1 MGSLSLIFTQLVT
14 ASSSVMPTKAWI
26 YNSPL
31 AIQFNATPHSLF
43 PPTGPCS
50 YYSPISS
57 PLSSL
62 CIPISPNYV
71 KLLYYIIVI
80 IFYRNS
86 KSQITLE
93 SISKGCSWF
102 MVESRGEWVSEWI
115 SPLNN
120 CHSAPIALIVVNR
133 PVCSVVARGSVS
145 HQTQTDSVLLI
156 SNLVL
161 LLRLLLQ
168 FKLII

>member
-1 MGSLSLIFTQLVT
+1 MVYNQSSINRWGHSP
-14 ASSSVMPTKAWI
+14 SSSPSFSPPPLLSFPQRHEFIIHPRLSKF
-26 YNSPL
+26 NS
-31 AIQFNATPHSLF
+31 TSPHSLC

-50 YYSPISS
+50 YSPISS

-62 CIPISPNYV
+62 CIPISPTYV

-102 MVESRGEWVSEWI
+102 MVESKGEWVSEWI
-115 SPLNN
+115 PPLNN

-133 PVCSVVARGSVS
+133 PVCSVVARRSSSVIR
-145 HQTQTDSVLLI
+145 HRQTVCY
-156 SNLVL
+156 
-161 LLRLLLQ
+161 
-168 FKLII
+168 

>member
-1 MGSLSLIFTQLVT
+1 MVYNQSIINRWGHSP
-14 ASSSVMPTKAWI
+14 SSSP
-26 YNSPL
+26 NFSSPPL
-31 AIQFNATPHSLF
+31 LSCPQRHEFIIHPWLSKFNATSPPSLC

-50 YYSPISS
+50 YSPISS

-62 CIPISPNYV
+62 CIPISPTYV

-102 MVESRGEWVSEWI
+102 MVESRGEWVSEWP
-115 SPLNN
+115 PLNN

-133 PVCSVVARGSVS
+133 PVCSVVARRSSSVIR
-145 HQTQTDSVLLI
+145 HRQTVC
-156 SNLVL
+156 
-161 LLRLLLQ
+161 
-168 FKLII
+168 

>member
-1 MGSLSLIFTQLVT
+1 MVYNQSINHQSIDGVTLPHLHPTSWPPPPLLSCPQRHEFIIHPWL
-14 ASSSVMPTKAWI
+14 SK
-26 YNSPL
+26 
-31 AIQFNATPHSLF
+31 FNATSPHSLC

-62 CIPISPNYV
+62 CIPISPTYV

-93 SISKGCSWF
+93 SISKGCSWV
-102 MVESRGEWVSEWI
+102 MVESKGEWVSEWP
-115 SPLNN
+115 PLNN

-133 PVCSVVARGSVS
+133 PVCSVVARRSSSVIR
-145 HQTQTDSVLLI
+145 HRQTVCY
-156 SNLVL
+156 
-161 LLRLLLQ
+161 
-168 FKLII
+168 

>member
-1 MGSLSLIFTQLVT
+1 MFFNGMITDFVLLLFDHLKSRNTFDKVRALYIKFIAQNWVLVYNQSINHQSIDGVTLPHLHPTSSLS
-14 ASSSVMPTKAWI
+14 
-26 YNSPL
+26 PL
-31 AIQFNATPHSLF
+31 LSCPQRHEFIIHPWLSKFNATSPHSLC

-50 YYSPISS
+50 YSPISS

-62 CIPISPNYV
+62 CIPISPTYV

-102 MVESRGEWVSEWI
+102 MVESRGE
-115 SPLNN
+115 
-120 CHSAPIALIVVNR
+120 
-133 PVCSVVARGSVS
+133 
-145 HQTQTDSVLLI
+145 
-156 SNLVL
+156 
-161 LLRLLLQ
+161 
-168 FKLII
+168 